1 MKYPYFQNYAG
12 VQLTEEEYQD
22 IKYPYLEMYTHVT
35 LKTVQSGTLL
45 GTVLFGPLLALI
57 RKDTRN
63 MKGLITKISKAGSVG
78 AGVGLLAGKYFI
90 FIFYYKFKF
99 FNCFT
104 YNSFITNKL
113 KLEIKRRH
121 IIMNI

>member
-1 MKYPYFQNYAG
+1 MKFPYFQNYAG

-22 IKYPYLEMYTHVT
+22 IEHPYIEMYTHVT

-45 GTVLFGPLLALI
+45 GTVIFGPLLALV

-78 AGVGLLAGKYFI
+78 AGIGLFTGKLFMI
-90 FIFYYKFKF
+90 LF
-99 FNCFT
+99 FGLFNLKTVINC
-104 YNSFITNKL
+104 
-113 KLEIKRRH
+113 
-121 IIMNI
+121 